1 MCSNHLDHHFSLCL
15 GAWRFSSLA
24 LTFAGYGW
32 LCSCDLHCHAEATSG
47 VCLICFFFFCDDP
60 LGGKYSRYYGE
71 WRCLGWS
78 CIFLFW
84 CVFSIMYVRDFLAH
98 TSQHMS
104 GKVDIIWHLLSMVLG
119 VWSFQYAS
127 PLAFSVQPSVELGDF
142 LDGICRPCWSSLYT
156 VKMESRIIN
165 LRDKSGYGT

>member
-1 MCSNHLDHHFSLCL
+1 MILRLSSSSIHVFQSLDHHFSLCL
-15 GAWRFSSLA
+15 GAWRFRSLA

-78 CIFLFW
+78 CIFLFPMCLFHHVCSRFPCSHFPTHVGQGGYNMAPPLHGPRSMEFFNLHHHW
-84 CVFSIMYVRDFLAH
+84 C
-98 TSQHMS
+98 T
-104 GKVDIIWHLLSMVLG
+104 
-119 VWSFQYAS
+119 
-127 PLAFSVQPSVELGDF
+127 
-142 LDGICRPCWSSLYT
+142 PCN
-156 VKMESRIIN
+156 VV
-165 LRDKSGYGT
+165 